1 MPDRVGEVDDPR
13 ARRRAL
19 AHFLGDLEQHG
30 HGAQRL
36 GEAARAGRL
45 LADRAELVGQRLVD
59 EPSLLAA
66 DAQLDEHEIG
76 AVERLVAVAS

>member
-1 MPDRVGEVDDPR
+1 MPTGLVKSTIHAPGADAPSD
-13 ARRRAL
+13 L
-19 AHFLGDLEQHG
+19 LGDLEQHG

-36 GEAARAGRL
+36 GEAARPGRF

-59 EPSLLAA
+59 EARLLTA

-76 AVERLVAVAS
+76 AVERLVAVAR